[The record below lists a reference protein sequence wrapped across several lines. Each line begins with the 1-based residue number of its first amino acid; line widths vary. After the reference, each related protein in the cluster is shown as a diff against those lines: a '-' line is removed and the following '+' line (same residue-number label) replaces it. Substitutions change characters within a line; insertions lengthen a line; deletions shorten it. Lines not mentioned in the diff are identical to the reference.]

1 VTGSAVVWLVVG
13 LLTVTVV
20 LALLIALIRHLIVL
34 GRAVGRFQTEV
45 GPIVQEIT
53 EQAYRAAPA
62 SRNPSG
68 APLEGR

>member
-1 VTGSAVVWLVVG
+1 MAGSAVVWLVVG
-13 LLTVTVV
+13 LLTLTVV

-34 GRAVGRFQTEV
+34 GRAVGHFQTEA
-45 GPIVQEIT
+45 GPILQEIT
-53 EQAYRAAPA
+53 EQAYRAASS